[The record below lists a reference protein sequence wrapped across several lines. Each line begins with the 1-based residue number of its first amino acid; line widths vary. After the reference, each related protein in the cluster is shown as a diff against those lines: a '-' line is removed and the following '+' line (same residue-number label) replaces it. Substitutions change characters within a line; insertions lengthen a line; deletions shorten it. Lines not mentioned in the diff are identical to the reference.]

1 MNDNFIRVT
10 QREEAFWTVVR
21 GPSGLDLL
29 TFRRKAHATSYAR
42 ALCHAGNLALF
53 IDDQFG
59 FAVEQET
66 ATLTYPCVLN

>member
-10 QREEAFWTVVR
+10 QRQEAFWTVVR

-29 TFRRKAHATSYAR
+29 TFRWKTHAISYAR
-42 ALCHAGNLALF
+42 ALCHAGKLTLF

-66 ATLTYPCVLN
+66 ATLT